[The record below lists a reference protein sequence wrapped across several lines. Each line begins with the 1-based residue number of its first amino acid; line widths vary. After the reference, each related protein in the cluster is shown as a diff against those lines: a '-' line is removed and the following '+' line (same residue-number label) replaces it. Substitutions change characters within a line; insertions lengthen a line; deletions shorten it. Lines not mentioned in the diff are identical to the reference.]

1 MLSITV
7 ALPVKAIHI
16 ARRMSSSVLS
26 FRILQYHSK
35 LIIHD
40 SEFFPSNFGISN
52 LICLHG
58 LSVYTGA
65 AGACPG
71 GVIAE
76 AAAGAMG
83 ACIGGVGVA
92 AELAAGAYSS

>member
-1 MLSITV
+1 M
-7 ALPVKAIHI
+7 PVIAIPI

-26 FRILQYHSK
+26 FRILQYLSK

-52 LICLHG
+52 LIRLHG
-58 LSVYTGA
+58 LSVY
-65 AGACPG
+65 AGACPE

>member
-1 MLSITV
+1 M
-7 ALPVKAIHI
+7 PVIAIPI
-16 ARRMSSSVLS
+16 ARRMSSSVLI
-26 FRILQYHSK
+26 FRILQYLSK

-40 SEFFPSNFGISN
+40 SEFFPSYFGISN
-52 LICLHG
+52 LIRLHG
-58 LSVYTGA
+58 LSVYAGA
-65 AGACPG
+65 VGACPT

-83 ACIGGVGVA
+83 TCIGGVGVA